1 MNRLH
6 LTQDAAI
13 SSTQTGYAARDTLD
27 VRSLWFAI
35 RRRSRVMIAIFVTC
49 TALAAFLTSQM
60 KDVYSAS
67 TRVLIDPRD
76 RQIIESSITADVRPD
91 STIMDT
97 EVQLILSRDMM
108 NKVVDELNLAADP
121 EFNPRLTSTKSVAP
135 APGPVLPDGEAP
147 DSSDDVVIVAG
158 EDSAANPYILDRML
172 AADSLQKSVTAFRD
186 GLTFVITINAKS
198 ADPEKAALIANTL
211 TSIYIS
217 GQLTTKVDETVKAG
231 EWLQERLGVLRED
244 VRSAESAVQEFRS
257 AQGLVDAGGVSTIEA
272 KIASLTSQLLVLQA
286 DLVEKRLRHDEAL
299 RFADAD
305 SATAQN
311 SDVITSPLLT
321 TLRSQRSDLS
331 REFADI
337 STQYSTLHPEYIRV
351 RNQLDELEMNI
362 AAERRRILSS
372 LNSDVQVAESR
383 VTAVESELR
392 NLNGQLNR
400 NNHELIKQRELEREA
415 TASREIYE
423 DLLTRAEQV
432 TQASQLQRS
441 DAHLVS
447 AAEPATKPSAPNH
460 KLNIALGALVGI
472 ALAGFAAVL
481 FEMFEK
487 GVSSSEDVE
496 QFIGLP
502 LLTTVPGVPRK
513 NWLKAATA
521 DQLGKYMLSRN
532 RSAFTEAIR
541 TIFHTLFRAARRE
554 GALTVAFTS
563 ALPGE
568 GKTTL
573 THCVAML
580 AATQSKRVLI
590 IDGDLHRRTLSES
603 VAPDAEFG
611 LLEVFQ
617 GKISAIEAI
626 IPLKESH
633 LSILAVSKSPADPNV
648 VVTREDCEK
657 LFTEL
662 KAHYDL
668 IVIDCPPALPVL
680 EARVIGAAA
689 DALIFAARWRKTHRK
704 AVSKSIQL
712 LNAEGANILGIAIT
726 RADLRT
732 QALYDDFGGSHYK
745 LYSAY
750 YRD

>member
-1 MNRLH
+1 MNRLN
-6 LTQDAAI
+6 LSPDATMPP
-13 SSTQTGYAARDTLD
+13 SPSGDTGQDTLD
-27 VRSLWFAI
+27 IRSLWFAI
-35 RRRSRVMIAIFVTC
+35 RRRSRVMLAIFLTC
-49 TALAAFLTSQM
+49 TLAAAAITSQM
-60 KDVYSAS
+60 KDVYTAS

-76 RQIIESSITADVRPD
+76 RQIIDASAVSDLRPD

-108 NKVVDELNLAADP
+108 NKVVDALSLAEDP
-121 EFNPRLTSTKSVAP
+121 EFNPLLTKPGSGLPSKDLGAAP
-135 APGPVLPDGEAP
+135 EPVIESASAILADAE
-147 DSSDDVVIVAG
+147 
-158 EDSAANPYILDRML
+158 EDSAAEGYDLNRML
-172 AADSLQKSVTAFRD
+172 AADALEESVSAFRD
-186 GLTFVITINAKS
+186 GLTFVISINAKS

-231 EWLQERLGVLRED
+231 EWLQERLEVLRED
-244 VRSAESAVQEFRS
+244 VRSAESSVQEFRTS
-257 AQGLVDAGGVSTIEA
+257 QGLVEAGGVSTIEA
-272 KIASLTSQLLVLQA
+272 KLASLTSQLLVLQA
-286 DLVEKRLRHDEAL
+286 DLVEKRLRYEEAQ

-305 SATAQN
+305 SATAQR
-311 SDVITSPLLT
+311 SDVVSSPLLT
-321 TLRSQRSDLS
+321 TLRSQRSDLARS
-331 REFADI
+331 FADI
-337 STQYSTLHPEYIRV
+337 ATQYSTLHPEYIRTKT
-351 RNQLDELEMNI
+351 QLEELEGNI
-362 AAERRRILSS
+362 EAERRRILSS
-372 LNSDVQVAESR
+372 LSSDVQVAQSR
-383 VTAVESELR
+383 VDAVQRELG
-392 NLNGQLNR
+392 NLNSQLNR
-400 NNHELIKQRELEREA
+400 NNRDLIKQRELEREA

-423 DLLTRAEQV
+423 DLLTRSEQV
-432 TQASQLQRS
+432 TQAAQLQRS

-447 AAEPATKPSAPNH
+447 AAEPATRPSAPNH
-460 KLNIALGALVGI
+460 KLNILLGALAGI
-472 ALAGFAAVL
+472 ALAGFTAVL

-487 GVSSSEDVE
+487 GVSGSDDVE
-496 QFIGLP
+496 QFTGLS
-502 LLTTVPGVPRK
+502 LLTTVPNAPKK
-513 NWLKAATA
+513 NWIKKTTA
-521 DQLGKYMLSRN
+521 DQLSEYMLNKN

-541 TIFHTLFRAARRE
+541 TIFHTLFRTARRD

-580 AATQSKRVLI
+580 AATQSQRVLI
-590 IDGDLHRRTLSES
+590 VDADLHRHTLSAA
-603 VAPDAEFG
+603 VAPNAAVG
-611 LLEVFQ
+611 ILEVIQ
-617 GKISAIEAI
+617 GKASLTEAI
-626 IPLKESH
+626 VPLDDNH
-633 LSILAVSKSPADPNV
+633 LSILPVSQTPGDPNIIL
-648 VVTREDCEK
+648 TRQDFET
-657 LFTEL
+657 LFTSL

-704 AVSKSIQL
+704 AVSKAIAL
-712 LNAEGANILGIAIT
+712 LNSEGANILGVAIT

>member
-6 LTQDAAI
+6 LSQDAAI
-13 SSTQTGYAARDTLD
+13 SSTQAGEAARDTLD
-27 VRSLWFAI
+27 VRSLWFAL
-35 RRRSRVMIAIFVTC
+35 RRRSRVMLIIFALC
-49 TALAAFLTSQM
+49 TAAAALLTSQM

-67 TRVLIDPRD
+67 TRVLIDPKD
-76 RQIIESSITADVRPD
+76 GEIMQAGSGPTLRPD

-108 NKVVDELNLAADP
+108 NKVVDELKLDADP
-121 EFNPRLTSTKSVAP
+121 EFNPRLTSKASVAP
-135 APGPVLPDGEAP
+135 APVPDTTSLTAG
-147 DSSDDVVIVAG
+147 DTDGSVVVSDDAGIV
-158 EDSAANPYILDRML
+158 DPYSIDRML
-172 AADSLQKSVTAFRD
+172 AADSLQRSVTAFRD
-186 GLTFVITINAKS
+186 GLTFVISINAKS

-217 GQLTTKVDETVKAG
+217 GQLNNKVDETVRAG

-244 VRSAESAVQEFRS
+244 VRTAESAVQEFRS
-257 AQGLVDAGGVSTIEA
+257 AQGLVDAGGVSTIET
-272 KIASLTSQLLVLQA
+272 KIASLTSQLLILQA
-286 DLVEKRLRHDEAL
+286 DLVEKRLRREEAD
-299 RFADAD
+299 RFANADAE
-305 SATAQN
+305 TAQR
-311 SDVITSPLLT
+311 SDVITSALLT

-351 RNQLDELEMNI
+351 KNQLDELELNI

-392 NLNGQLNR
+392 SLNGQLNR
-400 NNHELIKQRELEREA
+400 NNRELIKQRELEREA

-432 TQASQLQRS
+432 TQSTQLQRA

-447 AAEPATKPSAPNH
+447 AAEPPTEPSAPNH
-460 KLNIALGALVGI
+460 KLNIALGALIGL
-472 ALAGFAAVL
+472 ALAGFTAVL

-513 NWLKAATA
+513 NWLKPATA
-521 DQLGKYMLSRN
+521 DQLSNYMLSKH

-541 TIFHTLFRAARRE
+541 TIFHTLARSARRE

-590 IDGDLHRRTLSES
+590 IDGDLHRRTLSEAI
-603 VAPDAEFG
+603 APDAEAG

-617 GKISAIEAI
+617 GKISATEVIR
-626 IPLKESH
+626 PLAESH
-633 LSILAVSKSPADPNV
+633 LSILPVSKAPADPNV

-689 DALIFAARWRKTHRK
+689 DVLVFAARWRKTHRK

-712 LNAEGANILGIAIT
+712 LNAEGANILGVAIT

-732 QALYDDFGGSHYK
+732 QALYDDFGGAHYK

>member
-6 LTQDAAI
+6 IAPEAGTSNSPA
-13 SSTQTGYAARDTLD
+13 GEGARDTLD

-35 RRRSRVMIAIFVTC
+35 RRRSKVMAAIFLIC
-49 TALAAFLTSQM
+49 TGTAVFVTSQM
-60 KDVYSAS
+60 KDVYSAR

-76 RQIIESSITADVRPD
+76 RQIIESGVTTSVRPD

-108 NKVVDELNLAADP
+108 NKVVDELNLDADP
-121 EFNPRLTSTKSVAP
+121 EFNPLLTSTKP
-135 APGPVLPDGEAP
+135 AAQMPGPGVATSGAADSPDGAL
-147 DSSDDVVIVAG
+147 VVADG
-158 EDSAANPYILDRML
+158 DKATEPGSRGSML
-172 AADSLQKSVTAFRD
+172 AADSLQRSVTAFRD
-186 GLTFVITINAKS
+186 GLTYVISINAKS
-198 ADPEKAALIANTL
+198 SDPEKAALIANTL

-257 AQGLVDAGGVSTIEA
+257 EQGLVDAGGVSTIEA

-286 DLVEKRLRHDEAL
+286 DLVEKRLRRDEAL
-299 RFADAD
+299 RYADAD
-305 SATAQN
+305 SATAQS

-351 RNQLDELEMNI
+351 KNQLDELELNI

-372 LNSDVQVAESR
+372 LKSDVQVAESR
-383 VTAVESELR
+383 VTSVESELR

-400 NNHELIKQRELEREA
+400 NNRELIKQRELEREA

-447 AAEPATKPSAPNH
+447 AAEPATEPSAPNH
-460 KLNIALGALVGI
+460 KLNIALGALVGL

-496 QFIGLP
+496 EFIGLP

-513 NWLKAATA
+513 NLLKQYTA
-521 DQLGKYMLSRN
+521 DQLSRYMLGKP

-541 TIFHTLFRAARRE
+541 NLFHTLFRASRRE

-573 THCVAML
+573 THCVAAL

-590 IDGDLHRRTLSES
+590 VDADLYRRTLSKS
-603 VAPDAEFG
+603 IAPDAQVG

-617 GKISAIEAI
+617 GKVSATEAI
-626 IPLKESH
+626 RPLADSH
-633 LSILAVSKSPADPNV
+633 LSILPVADAPSDPNV
-648 VVTREDCEK
+648 VVTREECEK

-662 KAHYDL
+662 KQHYDL
-668 IVIDCPPALPVL
+668 VVIDCPPALPVL

-689 DALIFAARWRKTHRK
+689 DTLIFAARWRKTHRK
-704 AVSKSIQL
+704 AVAKSIQL
-712 LNAEGANILGIAIT
+712 LNTEGANILGVAIT